1 MSPLEP
7 RDVERLREAFRSAR
21 RVLLTGPVDVDGD
34 SVGAC
39 LALAR
44 LAEALGACRVDVAG
58 LPGGRYADLPGA
70 DRMIDPARVTGPYDL
85 AVVLDGDRRRLAP
98 GVHDAWTASPFR
110 AVIDHHQSTTRDGY
124 ELALIDKDAGSTCQM
139 VEELR
144 RAWDLPMDLAFAR
157 LLYVGIVYDTGGFC
171 HANTTSDTFRLAADL
186 LEHGVDHSTIVV
198 RTIWERRRQG
208 AALLGRVLE
217 GATWHADGR
226 LVVGTIP
233 VELMEDIGAVFMD
246 LDRIV
251 DVLLYVEGVQVAVL
265 AVERRRGAG
274 REVKLSLRSRGEV
287 DVCAM
292 AYRLDEN
299 GGGHRRAA
307 GVVLPGRLC
316 DVVGGL
322 VPVLEDAV
330 SCALANP

>member
-1 MSPLEP
+1 MSLLDA
-7 RDVERLREAFRSAR
+7 RDVERLRDALRTAG

-44 LAEALGACRVDVAG
+44 LAEALGVPQVDVAG

-70 DRMIDPARVTGPYDL
+70 DRMLDPAAVQGPYDV
-85 AVVLDGDRRRLAP
+85 AVVLDGDRRRLAS
-98 GVHDAWTASPFR
+98 GVHEAWTASPVR
-110 AVIDHHQSTTRDGY
+110 VVVDHHQSTTPDGY
-124 ELALIDKDAGSTCQM
+124 ELALIDVGAGSTCQM

-144 RAWDLPMDLAFAR
+144 RVWALPTDLAFAR
-157 LLYVGIVYDTGGFC
+157 LIYVGIVYDTGGFC
-171 HANTTSDTFRLAADL
+171 HANTTSETFRLAADL
-186 LEHGVDHSTIVV
+186 LEHGVDHTSIVV
-198 RTIWERRRQG
+198 RTIWERRRPGIQ
-208 AALLGRVLE
+208 LLGRVLE
-217 GATWHADGR
+217 GATWHAGGR
-226 LVVGTIP
+226 LVVGTIA
-233 VELMEDIGAVFMD
+233 VELMEGVGGVLMD

-251 DVLLYVEGVQVAVL
+251 DVLLYVEGVEVAVL
-265 AVERRRGAG
+265 AVERRRDAG

-287 DVCAM
+287 DVCSLAW
-292 AYRLDEN
+292 RLDEN

-322 VPVLEDAV
+322 LPVLEDAV
-330 SCALANP
+330 VCALANP

>member
-1 MSPLEP
+1 MSPL
-7 RDVERLREAFRSAR
+7 DVQDVQRLRQALQAAG
-21 RVLLTGPVDVDGD
+21 RVLLTGPVDIDGD

-44 LAEALGACRVDVAG
+44 LVEALGPARVDVAG

-70 DRMIDPARVTGPYDL
+70 DRMLDPIAVAASYDV
-85 AVVLDGDRRRLAP
+85 AVVLDGDCRRLAP
-98 GVHDAWTASPFR
+98 GVQSAWSACPFR
-110 AVIDHHQSTTRDGY
+110 VVVDHHQSTTPDGY
-124 ELALIDKDAGSTCQM
+124 ELALINHEAGSTCQM

-144 RAWDLPMDLAFAR
+144 RAWGLPMDPVFAR
-157 LLYVGIVYDTGGFC
+157 LVYVGIVYDTGGFC
-171 HANTTSDTFRLAADL
+171 HANTNAETFRLAADL
-186 LEHGVDHSTIVV
+186 LEQGVDHTAIVV

-208 AALLGRVLE
+208 VLLLGRVLE
-217 GATWHADGR
+217 GASWHAGGR
-226 LVVGTIP
+226 LVVGTLS
-233 VELMEDIGAVFMD
+233 VELMEEIGAELMD

-265 AVERRRGAG
+265 AVERRRNAG

-287 DVCAM
+287 DVCQLAW
-292 AYRLDEN
+292 RLDEN

-307 GVVLPGRLC
+307 GVVLPGRLQ

-322 VPVLEDAV
+322 TPVLEDAV
-330 SCALANP
+330 VCALANP